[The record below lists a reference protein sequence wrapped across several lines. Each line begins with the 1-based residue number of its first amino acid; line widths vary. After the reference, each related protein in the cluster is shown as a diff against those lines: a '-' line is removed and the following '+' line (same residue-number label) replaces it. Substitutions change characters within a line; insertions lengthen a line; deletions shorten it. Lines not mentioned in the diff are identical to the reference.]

1 MFSLVYG
8 LWKYWFQK
16 DDYFVLILGLD
27 NAGKTTFVEQAKSHY
42 TPEYK
47 GLNLAKISPT
57 VGLNIGKIQTETIVL
72 NFWDLGGQAELQCLW
87 EKYYSDA
94 HAIIFIMDSSDSER
108 IQNSKLAFEK
118 ILANESLKKTP
129 ILFIANKQDSP
140 NSIAMSKILEYFE
153 LEHLIR
159 DKSRDFHFIG
169 ACIFQ
174 GKGIRESIEW
184 ITLIVKKYSVFKPPI
199 SSDD

>member
-87 EKYYSDA
+87 EKVWSWIQFRSFSMA
-94 HAIIFIMDSSDSER
+94 SSFICSTIAMHTQSFSLWIHQIPKEFK
-108 IQNSKLAFEK
+108 IQN
-118 ILANESLKKTP
+118 
-129 ILFIANKQDSP
+129 
-140 NSIAMSKILEYFE
+140 
-153 LEHLIR
+153 
-159 DKSRDFHFIG
+159 
-169 ACIFQ
+169 
-174 GKGIRESIEW
+174 
-184 ITLIVKKYSVFKPPI
+184 
-199 SSDD
+199 

>member
-108 IQNSKLAFEK
+108 IQNSKLAF
-118 ILANESLKKTP
+118 
-129 ILFIANKQDSP
+129 
-140 NSIAMSKILEYFE
+140 
-153 LEHLIR
+153 
-159 DKSRDFHFIG
+159 
-169 ACIFQ
+169 
-174 GKGIRESIEW
+174 GK
-184 ITLIVKKYSVFKPPI
+184 LN
-199 SSDD
+199 